1 MKNIAEEIRTLYDKY
16 PAGLVNSTVDAW
28 AVKKVVVVHGGTEED
43 DPLFVFED
51 ESAIRKGE
59 RIVTRSKTF
68 AGDLPVWIR
77 PYARMNALFDIA
89 DLSKINPEFAKG
101 FRAMLDREGV

>member
-28 AVKKVVVVHGGTEED
+28 AVKKVVVVHGSTEED

-51 ESAIRKGE
+51 NSAIRKGE
-59 RIVTRSKTF
+59 RIATRSKTF
-68 AGDLPVWIR
+68 AWDLPVWIR
-77 PYARMNALFDIA
+77 PYHRMNALFAVA
-89 DLSKINPEFAKG
+89 DLHQQNPRLAEQL
-101 FRAMLDREGV
+101 LDAIERQA

>member
-1 MKNIAEEIRTLYDKY
+1 MKNIAEEIRTLYEQY

-51 ESAIRKGE
+51 DSAIRKGE
-59 RIVTRSKTF
+59 RIATRSKTF

-77 PYARMNALFDIA
+77 PYARMNALFAVAELAQD
-89 DLSKINPEFAKG
+89 NPEFAKG
-101 FRAMLDREGV
+101 LRAMLEKHA